1 MSTPRINVKEVKTLL
16 EEGVSK
22 EEIRETKYSELSEA
36 AWKRALKAMG
46 LSKFKVKK
54 REFIL
59 EGMDELKGTV
69 TPTGPNYNPNNISS
83 TETEESPFNV

>member
-22 EEIRETKYSELSEA
+22 EEIRETKYPELTEA
-36 AWKRALKAMG
+36 VWKRALKAMG

-59 EGMDELKGTV
+59 EGIEELNAPV
-69 TPTGPNYNPNNISS
+69 TPQGPNYNPNNINSS
-83 TETEESPFNV
+83 ETEESPFNV